1 MGLTLGPKMIQSSV
15 TQPHPRRL
23 TNTGVRS
30 LRPTKPSYLPV
41 DNATRHLLA
50 LSAPAILVIL
60 ATHAYLV
67 GNGGFA
73 RHIHGLLNFE
83 VAVCDAAGCALRGPD
98 DLPVGFT
105 SAICRWNGSDP
116 NVYPVDEW
124 LPEGLVH

>member
-67 GNGGFA
+67 GNG
-73 RHIHGLLNFE
+73 
-83 VAVCDAAGCALRGPD
+83 V
-98 DLPVGFT
+98 LPAT
-105 SAICRWNGSDP
+105 SM
-116 NVYPVDEW
+116 VYSTSKWPSATPQV
-124 LPEGLVH
+124 VHCGDQTIFP